1 MKNIVFIILL
11 LLSPFFIFAQSNPIL
26 WANKA
31 GGTNYEY
38 CNSNSIAVD
47 TNGNS
52 YVTGYFN
59 GSATFGIITL
69 TSNGSYDIF
78 VAKLDSNGNWLWA
91 KQAGG
96 INYDCGNSI
105 AVDASGNI
113 YVTGRFRNTAIF
125 DTTTVT
131 GSNSNDIF
139 VAKLDSNGNWLWA
152 KQAGVADNDCGYG
165 IAVDASGNIYVS
177 GWFQGVATFGY
188 TNITSTVNSADIFVA
203 KMDSNGNWLWVNKA
217 GGTTTDNG
225 NSIAVDSSGN
235 IYVTGWFQG
244 VATFGTTNIKI
255 TSNGDFDIFIAKL
268 DSNGNWLW
276 AKQAGGT
283 KVDYGNS
290 IAVDTNGN
298 SYVTG
303 IFYSATAA
311 FGDITLE
318 SSGGV
323 DIFVAKLDSSGDWE
337 QANKAGGTDDD
348 WVNGIAVDASGNSY
362 VTGFFDISATFGY
375 TTLINSG
382 GYDIFVAKLDSSGN
396 NWLMATKAGE
406 NINYYGNGIA
416 VDADGNSYVTGYFE
430 GSSTF
435 CSTVLTSSGYYDI
448 FVAKLDS
455 SGNWEWAKKA
465 GGTNY
470 DFSYSIAVDTSGSCY
485 ITGEFFD
492 YATFGDI
499 ILTSNGSY
507 DIFVAKLDS
516 SGDWEWANKAGGT
529 DDDWGYGIAVD
540 ASGNSYVTG
549 YFYGAANFGST
560 TLTSYGYYDIFI
572 AKLDS
577 SGNWLWAKNAGGT
590 GTDGG
595 YSIAVDASRNSYVT
609 GYFYYSTT
617 LGSTTLTSNGGND
630 IFVTKVHI
638 PYYPAGVLIV
648 EETYSI
654 PVTVSG
660 GDADR
665 GTLDDF
671 PSIPNQSATYK
682 KFNFILDNN
691 IPNWTITMQ
700 TSDNYGAY
708 YQNNSWHVVNNTGGQ
723 IIFDISFSVSKG
735 AVELPIILGN
745 DNPLPVE
752 LSSFTAYVNPQNK
765 INIMWTTQT
774 ETGLLGYNIMRSTQN
789 ELTTAHIVS
798 PLIPATNS
806 SQPRT
811 YLYTD
816 EEVTESRTY
825 YYWLQCN
832 DLGGTIKIYGSI
844 SLDYNPNGGTTTP
857 SILVTELQP
866 IYPNPFNPIAYIPYT
881 LETKSEVKI
890 NIYNTRG
897 QVVKTFDLGSQEKGH
912 HRITWDGRDNDGNLS
927 GNGIYYIIMKAGKK
941 SFQRKAVLMK
951 QNKY

>member
-1 MKNIVFIILL
+1 MKKTFLIVLL
-11 LLSPFFIFAQSNPIL
+11 LFSYIFIFAQIDPWL
-26 WANKA
+26 WVKNA
-31 GGTNYEY
+31 GGTNY
-38 CNSNSIAVD
+38 
-47 TNGNS
+47 
-52 YVTGYFN
+52 
-59 GSATFGIITL
+59 
-69 TSNGSYDIF
+69 
-78 VAKLDSNGNWLWA
+78 
-91 KQAGG
+91 
-96 INYDCGNSI
+96 
-105 AVDASGNI
+105 
-113 YVTGRFRNTAIF
+113 
-125 DTTTVT
+125 
-131 GSNSNDIF
+131 
-139 VAKLDSNGNWLWA
+139 
-152 KQAGVADNDCGYG
+152 
-165 IAVDASGNIYVS
+165 
-177 GWFQGVATFGY
+177 
-188 TNITSTVNSADIFVA
+188 
-203 KMDSNGNWLWVNKA
+203 
-217 GGTTTDNG
+217 
-225 NSIAVDSSGN
+225 
-235 IYVTGWFQG
+235 
-244 VATFGTTNIKI
+244 
-255 TSNGDFDIFIAKL
+255 
-268 DSNGNWLW
+268 
-276 AKQAGGT
+276 
-283 KVDYGNS
+283 DYS
-290 IAVDTNGN
+290 
-298 SYVTG
+298 
-303 IFYSATAA
+303 
-311 FGDITLE
+311 
-318 SSGGV
+318 
-323 DIFVAKLDSSGDWE
+323 
-337 QANKAGGTDDD
+337 
-348 WVNGIAVDASGNSY
+348 
-362 VTGFFDISATFGY
+362 
-375 TTLINSG
+375 
-382 GYDIFVAKLDSSGN
+382 
-396 NWLMATKAGE
+396 
-406 NINYYGNGIA
+406 NGIA

-507 DIFVAKLDS
+507 DIFIAKLDS
-516 SGDWEWANKAGGT
+516 NGNWLWAKNAGGT
-529 DDDWGYGIAVD
+529 GDDIGYGIAVD
-540 ASGNSYVTG
+540 ASGNSYVMGNFFSTT
-549 YFYGAANFGST
+549 ATFGST
-560 TLTSYGYYDIFI
+560 TLTSNGVSDIFV

-590 GTDGG
+590 SFDYGSG
-595 YSIAVDASRNSYVT
+595 IAVDASGNSYVTGYFADSATFGSTSLTSNGYYDIFIVKLDSDGNWLWAQNAGGTDGDWGYGIAVDTSGNSYITGYFADSATFGSTTLTNYGDEDIFIAKLDSSGNWLWANKAGGTDGDWGKDIAVDANRNSYVT
-609 GYFYYSTT
+609 GYFRGTT
-617 LGSTTLTSNGGND
+617 TVGATFGNITIYGSGISSNYNV
-630 IFVTKVHI
+630 FVAKVHI
-638 PYYPAGVLIV
+638 PYYPNNITVV

-682 KFNFILDNN
+682 KFNFILDNG
-691 IPNWTITMQ
+691 ITDWTITMQ
-700 TSDNYGAY
+700 TSDTYGAY
-708 YQNNSWHVVNNTGGQ
+708 YQNNRWNVVNGNGSQ
-723 IIFDISFSVSKG
+723 IVFDINLSGSKEV
-735 AVELPIILGN
+735 VELPIILGN

-752 LSSFTAYVNPQNK
+752 LSSFTAYINPQNK
-765 INIMWTTQT
+765 INIIWTTQT

-789 ELTTAHIVS
+789 ELSTANIVS

-844 SLDYNPNGGTTTP
+844 SIDYNPNGENTTP

-951 QNKY
+951 